1 MTVCREEGCEREAAV
16 RVFVPWAEDR
26 ELCPAH
32 ARSLATQDGVV
43 AQPLAGKETEWP

>member
-1 MTVCREEGCEREAAV
+1 MTVCSEEGCEREAAV

-26 ELCPAH
+26 DVCAAH

-43 AQPLAGKETEWP
+43 ASPLEDSDVEWP